1 MIAHLRGCEEAL
13 AAFGWTGRRAEWIV
27 LACLHGGV
35 FTRLQ
40 WTSFL
45 GCHPEMVRRA
55 VRKLVAQ
62 GLAVEEARSHPENW
76 PGVPDQGPPSLPG
89 ARSRGVPSAQS
100 DHLPGRAG
108 ASAAVTRLCPRASLP
123 AVAADRGRERRRI
136 RGARDR
142 ASNPSSEDPPCAT
155 GYVRRQFH
163 FDLPL
168 ALYTER
174 AVYVDPGHET
184 TQALRSWGAAHREL
198 WWMLQEREFKIE
210 VVAIALNWEGAS
222 RADTVLGNPTRDP
235 RPSEYDAGI
244 RREIESIEEVIRSG
258 DTRLVREVCGD
269 PRSGLERFVELQ
281 NRARRESGRGLL
293 QRVNTW
299 RSERLG
305 WTWL

>member
-1 MIAHLRGCEEAL
+1 
-13 AAFGWTGRRAEWIV
+13 
-27 LACLHGGV
+27 
-35 FTRLQ
+35 
-40 WTSFL
+40 
-45 GCHPEMVRRA
+45 
-55 VRKLVAQ
+55 
-62 GLAVEEARSHPENW
+62 
-76 PGVPDQGPPSLPG
+76 
-89 ARSRGVPSAQS
+89 
-100 DHLPGRAG
+100 
-108 ASAAVTRLCPRASLP
+108 
-123 AVAADRGRERRRI
+123 
-136 RGARDR
+136 
-142 ASNPSSEDPPCAT
+142 
-155 GYVRRQFH
+155 
-163 FDLPL
+163 
-168 ALYTER
+168 
-174 AVYVDPGHET
+174 
-184 TQALRSWGAAHREL
+184 
-198 WWMLQEREFKIE
+198 MLQEREFKIE